1 MLGINLKSVYDFSM
15 RPLWARENESKF
27 LFVYLKANKTGFYK
41 EYLNAFDL

>member
-27 LFVYLKANKTGFYK
+27 LFVYLKADKKRFYK
-41 EYLNAFDL
+41 EYISVYEL